1 VRLLVTGGAGY
12 IGSVVGA
19 LLVAEGHDV
28 IVLDDLSTGHGDAVP
43 TGASFVRGT
52 LRDEAPRLLADG
64 VDAVLHFAAKSL
76 VGESMAQPSLYWG
89 NNLGGS
95 LALLEAMR
103 AAGTPRI
110 VFSSTAAVYG
120 EPETVPIDETAPT
133 RPTSPYGGSKVAV
146 DTALAE
152 FARMYG
158 LGAISLRYFNVAG
171 AHPEAGGPGAG
182 RPGAGRPGAGRPE
195 AGRPGAG
202 RPGAGRPGAGKP
214 GAGRPGAGE
223 AGSAVRW
230 LGERHSPETHL
241 IPNVLGVAQSVARGS
256 GGHLTLFGDDY
267 PTKDGTCIR
276 DYIHVA
282 DLARAHLLALGA
294 CQPGQHRIYNLGSE
308 SGSSNLEVLAE
319 CRAVT
324 GVDIP
329 AEIGP
334 RRPGDPAVLVASS
347 ARIRADL
354 GWAPERDLRAMVA
367 DAWAATLAMAEPDRT
382 P

>member
-1 VRLLVTGGAGY
+1 
-12 IGSVVGA
+12 
-19 LLVAEGHDV
+19 
-28 IVLDDLSTGHGDAVP
+28 
-43 TGASFVRGT
+43 
-52 LRDEAPRLLADG
+52 
-64 VDAVLHFAAKSL
+64 
-76 VGESMAQPSLYWG
+76 
-89 NNLGGS
+89 
-95 LALLEAMR
+95 MR

-120 EPETVPIDETAPT
+120 EPETVPIEETAPT

-146 DTALAE
+146 DTVLAE
-152 FARMYG
+152 YARMHG

-171 AHPEAGGPGAG
+171 AHPEAAGDGGPGGRAPAG
-182 RPGAGRPGAGRPE
+182 G
-195 AGRPGAG
+195 
-202 RPGAGRPGAGKP
+202 
-214 GAGRPGAGE
+214 
-223 AGSAVRW
+223 AVRW

-241 IPNVLGVAQSVARGS
+241 IPNVLAVAQSVTRGS

-267 PTKDGTCIR
+267 PTKDGTCVR

-282 DLARAHLLALGA
+282 DLGRAHLQALAA

-308 SGSSNLEVLAE
+308 SGFSNLEVLAE

-367 DAWAATLAMAEPDRT
+367 DAWAAALALAGPGRV

>member
-12 IGSVVGA
+12 IGSAVGA

-28 IVLDDLSTGHGDAVP
+28 TVLDDLSTGHQDAVP
-43 TGASFVRGT
+43 AGATFVRGT
-52 LRDEAPRLLADG
+52 LRDDAARLLAGG

-76 VGESMAQPSLYWG
+76 VGESMAQPSLYWES
-89 NNLGGS
+89 NLGGS

-120 EPETVPIDETAPT
+120 EPEQVPIEETAPT
-133 RPTSPYGGSKVAV
+133 RPTSPYGGSKIAV
-146 DTALAE
+146 DTALGE
-152 FARMYG
+152 YARMHG
-158 LGAISLRYFNVAG
+158 MGAVSLRYFNVAG
-171 AHPEAGGPGAG
+171 AYRQAIATGAGTGAGAGGL
-182 RPGAGRPGAGRPE
+182 
-195 AGRPGAG
+195 
-202 RPGAGRPGAGKP
+202 
-214 GAGRPGAGE
+214 
-223 AGSAVRW
+223 W
-230 LGERHSPETHL
+230 LGERHLPETHL
-241 IPNVLGVAQSVARGS
+241 IPNVLAVAQAAARGEDR
-256 GGHLTLFGDDY
+256 HLTLFGDDY
-267 PTKDGTCIR
+267 PTPDGTCVR

-294 CQPGQHRIYNLGSE
+294 CQPGQHQVYNLGSE

-324 GVDIP
+324 GIDIP

-347 ARIRADL
+347 ARIQADL
-354 GWAPERDLRAMVA
+354 GWQPERDLGAMVA
-367 DAWAATLAMAEPDRT
+367 DAWSFTEAMTAPGAAP
-382 P
+382 

>member
-19 LLVAEGHDV
+19 LLVAEGHNV
-28 IVLDDLSTGHGDAVP
+28 IVLDDLSTGHDDAVP
-43 TGASFVRGT
+43 AGASFVRGT
-52 LRDEAPRLLADG
+52 LRDDAPRLLADG

-76 VGESMAQPSLYWG
+76 VGESVAQPSLYWA

-95 LALLEAMR
+95 LALLDAMR

-120 EPETVPIDETAPT
+120 EPESVPIDETAPT
-133 RPTSPYGGSKVAV
+133 RPTSPYGASKVGV

-152 FARMYG
+152 YARMHG

-171 AHPEAGGPGAG
+171 AHLET
-182 RPGAGRPGAGRPE
+182 
-195 AGRPGAG
+195 
-202 RPGAGRPGAGKP
+202 
-214 GAGRPGAGE
+214 GE
-223 AGSAVRW
+223 PAGSGLAGDGLGGEEPGGEVRW

-241 IPNVLGVAQSVARGS
+241 IPNVLKVAQSVARGS
-256 GGHLTLFGDDY
+256 GGQLTLFGDDY
-267 PTKDGTCIR
+267 PTKDGTCVR
-276 DYIHVA
+276 DYIHVT

-294 CQPGQHRIYNLGSE
+294 CQPGQHQIYNLGSE

-334 RRPGDPAVLVASS
+334 RRAGDPAVLVASS

-354 GWAPERDLRAMVA
+354 GWAPELDLQAMVA
-367 DAWAATLAMAEPDRT
+367 DAWAAALALAGPDRT
-382 P
+382 R

>member
-1 VRLLVTGGAGY
+1 MRLLVTGGAGY
-12 IGSVVGA
+12 VGSVVGA

-52 LRDEAPRLLADG
+52 LRDDAPRLLADG
-64 VDAVLHFAAKSL
+64 IDAVLHFAAKSL
-76 VGESMAQPSLYWG
+76 VGESVAQPSLYWG

-133 RPTSPYGGSKVAV
+133 RPTSPYGASKVAV

-152 FARMYG
+152 YARMYG

-171 AHPEAGGPGAG
+171 APPDAAGGGEPGG
-182 RPGAGRPGAGRPE
+182 
-195 AGRPGAG
+195 
-202 RPGAGRPGAGKP
+202 
-214 GAGRPGAGE
+214 
-223 AGSAVRW
+223 AVRW

-241 IPNVLGVAQSVARGS
+241 IPNVLEVAQSVARGS
-256 GGHLTLFGDDY
+256 DGHLTLFGDDY
-267 PTKDGTCIR
+267 PTKDGTCVR
-276 DYIHVA
+276 DYIHVT

-294 CQPGQHRIYNLGSE
+294 CQPGQHQIYNLGSE

-329 AEIGP
+329 VEIGP

-354 GWAPERDLRAMVA
+354 GWTPELDLQAMVA
-367 DAWAATLAMAEPDRT
+367 DAWAAALAMARLDRT

>member
-1 VRLLVTGGAGY
+1 MRLLVTGGAGY

-43 TGASFVRGT
+43 AGATFVQGT
-52 LRDEAPRLLADG
+52 LRDDAPRLLAGG

-76 VGESMAQPSLYWG
+76 VGESMARPSLYWES
-89 NNLGGS
+89 NLGGS

-120 EPETVPIDETAPT
+120 EPEKVPIEETAPT
-133 RPTSPYGGSKVAV
+133 RPTSPYGGSKIAV

-152 FARMYG
+152 HARMHG
-158 LGAISLRYFNVAG
+158 IAAVSLRYFNVAG
-171 AHPEAGGPGAG
+171 AYQQAGGAG
-182 RPGAGRPGAGRPE
+182 VGGL
-195 AGRPGAG
+195 
-202 RPGAGRPGAGKP
+202 
-214 GAGRPGAGE
+214 
-223 AGSAVRW
+223 W
-230 LGERHSPETHL
+230 LGERHAPETHL
-241 IPNVLGVAQSVARGS
+241 IPNVLAVAQSAARGA

-267 PTKDGTCIR
+267 PTPDGTCVR
-276 DYIHVA
+276 DYIHVT

-294 CQPGQHRIYNLGSE
+294 CQPGQHQIFNLGSE
-308 SGSSNLEVLAE
+308 SGFSNLQVLAE
-319 CRAVT
+319 CRDVT

-334 RRPGDPAVLVASS
+334 RRSGDPAVLVASS

-354 GWAPERDLRAMVA
+354 GWQPERDLRAMVA
-367 DAWAATLAMAEPDRT
+367 DAWTFTQAMAEPGAA